1 MSAPA
6 VVAAEMPTA
15 GVVLPTPGRSS
26 RHLAEWMAGTER
38 ELRELKWLFGASIAR
53 LDGQHALLMQE
64 LDKFRKQID
73 VWAAGSGNGGPPAA
87 ANAGSPEADEARLE
101 AVEKRFDALE
111 KLVGREQT
119 ECLQMWQL
127 VEAAAGTGGTVAGG
141 GLLPGSAPP
150 GGSSLESKN
159 H

>member
-1 MSAPA
+1 
-6 VVAAEMPTA
+6 MPNA
-15 GVVLPTPGRSS
+15 GVVVPTPGRSS

-73 VWAAGSGNGGPPAA
+73 LWATESSNGGPSAA
-87 ANAGSPEADEARLE
+87 VNASNSETDEARLD

-127 VEAAAGTGGTVAGG
+127 VEAAAGTGGTRVTGDTPLDSTPLRG
-141 GLLPGSAPP
+141 ISA
-150 GGSSLESKN
+150 ESKN
-159 H
+159 D